1 MRGDKQPKER
11 QKRAKVP
18 LDQASLRDL
27 AMTYVAKYATSAT
40 RLERYLKRKLR
51 ERGWVN
57 SAPQPDIAALVAR
70 FAELGYVDDA
80 GYARMKSASLLR
92 RGYGR
97 RRIGAALGQDGIA
110 ADLRDDVAPSRAES
124 RHAVLAMARKRR
136 FGPFGSARP
145 EDRQAREKQVAALLR
160 AGHDLDSAR
169 EIVDAADIAA
179 AEEWATALDEDAI
192 E

>member
-1 MRGDKQPKER
+1 MRGDKQPSER
-11 QKRAKVP
+11 RKQGKGP

-51 ERGWVN
+51 ERGWAEDN
-57 SAPQPDIAALVAR
+57 PPPDVAALVTR
-70 FAELGYVDDA
+70 FSELGYVDDA
-80 GYARMKSASLLR
+80 GFARMKSASLLR
-92 RGYGR
+92 RGYGK

-110 ADLRDDVAPSRAES
+110 ADLREDVAPSRAQS

-136 FGPFGSARP
+136 FGPFGNLPSH
-145 EDRQAREKQVAALLR
+145 DRQARERQVAALLR

-179 AEEWATALDEDAI
+179 AEEWAAALDEDAF